1 MIAAW
6 TSLIRQASYAEP
18 LLYAGVRKIVEDF
31 SFELDSLEQGF
42 EYEDL
47 CYTPSKGAQ
56 LKRNYWNQESWD
68 AALEKL
74 VSREGKEHS
83 SVAVRLQAA
92 EKDSRS
98 QGFCMQNLVIT
109 RTRKKTSVDIFYRST
124 EVIQK
129 FAADLMFFAQEL
141 PPVLE
146 AHGIKPDVYRF
157 KFANLYVSAMFAPIY
172 IRFEEDPADFLRK
185 LQRTDP
191 RFARTLALA
200 LHKHYQED
208 HSYSYRTRVKMF
220 DYWRKHIT
228 KEKADAMEPIIRNI
242 IDGR

>member
-1 MIAAW
+1 MIEAW
-6 TSLIRQASYAEP
+6 TSLIRQAAYAEP

-31 SFELDSLEQGF
+31 SFELDSLEQAF
-42 EYEDL
+42 EYADL
-47 CYTPSKGAQ
+47 CYTPAKGSQ

-74 VSREGKEHS
+74 ASREGKEHS

-141 PPVLE
+141 PPILT
-146 AHGIKPDVYRF
+146 ANGIKPDVYRF

-172 IRFEEDPADFLRK
+172 VRFEEDPRDFLIK
-185 LQRTDP
+185 LRQHDP
-191 RFARTLALA
+191 QFARTMALV
-200 LHKHYQED
+200 LRKYYQED
-208 HSYSYRTRVKMF
+208 HNYTYRTRVKMF
-220 DYWRKHIT
+220 DYWKKHIT
-228 KEKADAMEPIIRNI
+228 EEKSDAMEPIIRSI
-242 IDGR
+242 IDER